1 MPLYLV
7 QEDQVEIGSVS
18 RKTAAAFYRPQLD
31 VVRFFAF
38 LAVFIHHAIPRTGSG
53 SARETFADSM
63 GFGLCLFFVLSAY
76 LITLLLTREHE
87 ATGSINMG
95 AFYVRRI
102 LRIWPLYL
110 LGLSIGVARA
120 FHHSVLHEQKTWF
133 IAALLFA
140 GNLVIPGAILMS
152 HLWSISIEEQ
162 FYLFFPASCRFFG
175 LRGMLVI
182 ACILILLSNL
192 TLIHLAHIQA
202 DPDVSIWFNSFVQ
215 FEMFATGILLALA
228 DRSLPRW
235 SVPVSLFVV
244 AACIGGWMLA
254 AGHFHL
260 KSMGSKADSAA
271 SLCSGYALVAIAC
284 GLLIVAFQQLPSPR
298 PFIYFGRISYG
309 LYVFH
314 LPVLAAVTSHVHG
327 LAGSAL
333 TLLLTFGVAAISYR
347 YFETPFLRLKRR
359 FERIET
365 FAP

>member
-1 MPLYLV
+1 MDNIPHQKTV
-7 QEDQVEIGSVS
+7 VS
-18 RKTAAAFYRPQLD
+18 FYRPQLD

-53 SARETFADSM
+53 SASETFADAM

-76 LITLLLTREHE
+76 LITLLLTREHD

-120 FHHSVLHEQKTWF
+120 FHHGVLHEQRAWF

-140 GNLVIPGAILMS
+140 GNVVFPGTILMS

-162 FYLFFPASCRFFG
+162 FYLFFPTSCRFFG
-175 LRGMLVI
+175 RGGMLAI
-182 ACILILLSNL
+182 ACVLIVLANL
-192 TLIHLAHIQA
+192 TLIHLAQIHA

-228 DRSLPRW
+228 DQVLPRW
-235 SVPVSLFVV
+235 SMPVSLLLVL
-244 AACIGGWMLA
+244 AAIGGWLLS

-260 KSMGSKADSAA
+260 KTMGSKAHSAV
-271 SLCSGYALVAIAC
+271 SLCAGYALVAVAC
-284 GLLIVAFQQLPSPR
+284 GLLIIAFQQLPAPR
-298 PFIYFGRISYG
+298 PFIYSGRISYG

-314 LPVLAAVTSHVHG
+314 LPVLAAVTSHVRG
-327 LAGSAL
+327 AAGTAL
-333 TLLLTFGVAAISYR
+333 TLLLTYGVAAISYR

-359 FERIET
+359 FERIKT

>member
-1 MPLYLV
+1 MLYLV
-7 QEDQVEIGSVS
+7 QKDQVEMDSVS
-18 RKTAAAFYRPQLD
+18 HKTAAAFYRPQLD

-53 SARETFADSM
+53 SASEIFADSM

-76 LITLLLTREHE
+76 LITLLLAREHV

-95 AFYVRRI
+95 AFYIRRI

-110 LGLSIGVARA
+110 LGLSIGIARA
-120 FHHSVLHEQKTWF
+120 FHHGVLHDQKAWF

-140 GNLVIPGAILMS
+140 GNLVFPGNILMS

-162 FYLFFPASCRFFG
+162 FYLFFPTSCRFFG
-175 LRGMLVI
+175 RRGMLVI
-182 ACILILLSNL
+182 ACVLILLANL
-192 TLIHLAHIQA
+192 TLIHMAQVHA
-202 DPDVSIWFNSFVQ
+202 DPDVTIWFNSFVQ

-228 DRSLPRW
+228 DRLLPRW
-235 SVPVSLFVV
+235 SIPVSLLVV
-244 AACIGGWMLA
+244 AACIGGWLLA

-260 KSMGSKADSAA
+260 KTMGSKAHSAA
-271 SLCSGYALVAIAC
+271 SLCAGYALVAVAC
-284 GLLIVAFQQLPSPR
+284 GLLIVAFQQLPAPR
-298 PFIYFGRISYG
+298 PFIYSGRISYG

-327 LAGSAL
+327 LVGIGL
-333 TLLLTFGVAAISYR
+333 TLLLTYVVAAISYR

-359 FERIET
+359 FERIKT

>member
-1 MPLYLV
+1 M
-7 QEDQVEIGSVS
+7 DNGSHHKAVVS
-18 RKTAAAFYRPQLD
+18 FYRPQLD

-38 LAVFIHHAIPRTGSG
+38 FAVFIHHAIPRTGSG
-53 SARETFADSM
+53 SAIEMFADAM

-76 LITLLLTREHE
+76 LITLLLSREHD

-95 AFYVRRI
+95 AFYIRRI

-120 FHHSVLHEQKTWF
+120 FHHGVLQEQKAWF

-140 GNLVIPGAILMS
+140 GNLVFPGNILMS

-162 FYLFFPASCRFFG
+162 FYLFFPTSCRFFG
-175 LRGMLVI
+175 QRGMLVI
-182 ACILILLSNL
+182 ACVLILLANV
-192 TLIHLAHIQA
+192 TLVHFAQIHA
-202 DPDVSIWFNSFVQ
+202 DPDVTIWFNSFVQ

-228 DRSLPRW
+228 DRWLPRW
-235 SVPVSLFVV
+235 SIPMSLLVV
-244 AACIGGWMLA
+244 LGCIGGWLLA

-260 KSMGSKADSAA
+260 KTMGSKAQSAA
-271 SLCSGYALVAIAC
+271 SLCAGYALVAIAC
-284 GLLIVAFQQLPSPR
+284 GLLIVAFQQLPAQR
-298 PFIYFGRISYG
+298 PFIYSGRISYG

-314 LPVLAAVTSHVHG
+314 LPVLAAVTSRVHG

-333 TLLLTFGVAAISYR
+333 TLILTFCVAAVSYR

-359 FERIET
+359 FERIKT